1 MIITNNDLTK
11 KNEQMKEYCNL
22 LNDKVNKL
30 EDIEKKYNNMK
41 DELSHNKPMHVV
53 LDQIGKLNEPLK
65 NERFE
70 ASKPCI
76 NVDFS
81 QLLMNLK

>member
-1 MIITNNDLTK
+1 
-11 KNEQMKEYCNL
+11 MKQ
-22 LNDKVNKL
+22 
-30 EDIEKKYNNMK
+30 
-41 DELSHNKPMHVV
+41 ELSHNKPMHEV

-81 QLLMNLK
+81 EVLRGIN

>member
-11 KNEQMKEYCNL
+11 KNEQMKEYYNL

-30 EDIEKKYNNMK
+30 KDIEKKYNNMK

-53 LDQIGKLNEPLK
+53 LDQIGKLIEPLK

-70 ASKPCI
+70 AFKPCI

-81 QLLMNLK
+81 QVLMNLK